1 MTWRW
6 LALVFGAPLVAG
18 FVAAVLIRIFAGDAT
33 IANAIGG
40 FAVVMVMLLLF
51 VREFIA
57 LDRMHAACRAVGQYC
72 PTFPGD
78 FRRYSVIGLL
88 GFGDVGV
95 LYTVTLIVDEW
106 RRRRQ
111 GYSA

>member
-6 LALVFGAPLVAG
+6 LALVFGAPLLAG
-18 FVAAVLIRIFAGDAT
+18 FVAAVLIRIVADAT
-33 IANAIGG
+33 IANAIGA
-40 FAVVMVMLLLF
+40 FVVVMVMLLLF
-51 VREFIA
+51 ASEFIA

-95 LYTVTLIVDEW
+95 LYMVTLVVDEW
-106 RRRRQ
+106 RRRRK